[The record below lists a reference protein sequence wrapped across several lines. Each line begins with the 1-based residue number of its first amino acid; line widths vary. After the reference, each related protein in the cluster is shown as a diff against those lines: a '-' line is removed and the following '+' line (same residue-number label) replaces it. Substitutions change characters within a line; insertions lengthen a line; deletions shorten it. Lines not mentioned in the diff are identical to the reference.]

1 MAIEAAGLDWPAAPS
16 QYRAHLLTE
25 GDKRVR
31 YERRDAAGRGAMTQA
46 DKAGQLA
53 ALHVKGRP
61 LVLYNI
67 WDAGSARSAAKAG
80 SKAIATGSWSMAAA
94 HGFDDG
100 EAIPLD
106 LIETIVGRIASSVEL
121 PLTVDFEGGY
131 AQDPDGVAT
140 NAARII
146 KAGAVGLNFEDQ
158 IVGTGALYPIA
169 DQAQRIRAIRNAADS
184 LGIPVFINARTD
196 LFLLEA
202 DKTRHP
208 GLVTAAIERARAY
221 QQAGCSGFFIPGLL
235 DESGIAAIC
244 NALTLPVNVMMMDG
258 APDRETLIRL
268 GVSRISYGP
277 GPYLATQARFVEQCA
292 ASLASA

>member
-1 MAIEAAGLDWPAAPS
+1 
-16 QYRAHLLTE
+16 
-25 GDKRVR
+25 
-31 YERRDAAGRGAMTQA
+31 MTQA

-53 ALHVKGRP
+53 ALHVKGQP

-106 LIETIVGRIASSVEL
+106 LIETIVGRIASVVPL

-131 AQDPDGVAT
+131 ARDPDGVAK

-146 KAGAVGLNFEDQ
+146 AAGAVGLNFEDQ
-158 IVGTGALYPIA
+158 IVGTGALYAIA
-169 DQAQRIRAIRNAADS
+169 DQAQRIKAIRSAADD

-208 GLVTAAIERARAY
+208 DLIDAAIERALAY
-221 QQAGCSGFFIPGLL
+221 QQAGCNGFFIPGLL
-235 DESGIAAIC
+235 DGSGIAAIC
-244 NALTLPVNVMMMDG
+244 NALTLPVNVMVMGG
-258 APDRETLIRL
+258 APDRETLIGL

-277 GPYLATQARFVEQCA
+277 GPNLTAQAGLVEQCA
-292 ASLASA
+292 ASLAVA

>member
-1 MAIEAAGLDWPAAPS
+1 
-16 QYRAHLLTE
+16 
-25 GDKRVR
+25 
-31 YERRDAAGRGAMTQA
+31 MTQP
-46 DKAGQLA
+46 DKANQFA

-106 LIETIVGRIASSVEL
+106 FIETIVGRIASAVAL

-131 AQDPDGVAT
+131 AKDPDGVAK
-140 NAARII
+140 NAARFIA
-146 KAGAVGLNFEDQ
+146 AGAVGLNFEDR
-158 IVGTGALYPIA
+158 IVGAGALYPIA
-169 DQAQRIRAIRNAADS
+169 DQAQRIKAIRDAADS

-208 GLVTAAIERARAY
+208 GLVDAAIERAQAY

-235 DESGIAAIC
+235 DEGGIAAIC
-244 NALTLPVNVMMMDG
+244 DALTLPVNVMMMGG

-277 GPYLATQARFVEQCA
+277 GPYLAAQARFVEQCA
-292 ASLASA
+292 ASLAGA

>member
-1 MAIEAAGLDWPAAPS
+1 
-16 QYRAHLLTE
+16 
-25 GDKRVR
+25 
-31 YERRDAAGRGAMTQA
+31 MTQA
-46 DKAGQLA
+46 DKASQFA

-80 SKAIATGSWSMAAA
+80 SQ
-94 HGFDDG
+94 
-100 EAIPLD
+100 AIPLD
-106 LIETIVGRIASSVEL
+106 LIEMIVGRIASSVEL

-131 AQDPDGVAT
+131 ATDPDGVAK

-158 IVGTGALYPIA
+158 IVGSGALYPIA
-169 DQAQRIRAIRNAADS
+169 DQMQRIKAIREAADS

-196 LFLLEA
+196 LFLLGT
-202 DKTRHP
+202 DKTRHSA
-208 GLVTAAIERARAY
+208 LVDAAIERARAY

-235 DESGIAAIC
+235 DESGIASIC
-244 NALTLPVNVMMMDG
+244 AALTLPVNVMMMGG

-277 GPYLATQARFVEQCA
+277 GPYLAAQARFVEQCA
-292 ASLASA
+292 ASLAGA

>member
-1 MAIEAAGLDWPAAPS
+1 
-16 QYRAHLLTE
+16 
-25 GDKRVR
+25 
-31 YERRDAAGRGAMTQA
+31 MTQA
-46 DKAGQLA
+46 DKAGQFT

-80 SKAIATGSWSMAAA
+80 SKAIATGSWSVAAA

-100 EAIPLD
+100 EAIPFD

-131 AQDPDGVAT
+131 AKDPDGVAT

-146 KAGAVGLNFEDQ
+146 KAGAIGLNFEDR
-158 IVGTGALYPIA
+158 IVGSGALYPIA
-169 DQAQRIRAIRNAADS
+169 EQAQRIKAIRDAADG

-202 DKTRHP
+202 DKTQHP
-208 GLVTAAIERARAY
+208 GLVDAAIERAQAY
-221 QQAGCSGFFIPGLL
+221 QQAGCSGFFIPGLV
-235 DESGIAAIC
+235 DEAGIAAIC
-244 NALTLPVNVMMMDG
+244 AALTLPVNLMMMGG
-258 APDRETLIRL
+258 APDRETLIRF

-277 GPYLATQARFVEQCA
+277 GPYLAAQARFVEQCA
-292 ASLASA
+292 AGLAGA

>member
-1 MAIEAAGLDWPAAPS
+1 
-16 QYRAHLLTE
+16 
-25 GDKRVR
+25 
-31 YERRDAAGRGAMTQA
+31 MTQA
-46 DKAGQLA
+46 DKASQLA
-53 ALHVKGRP
+53 ALHVKGQP

-80 SKAIATGSWSMAAA
+80 SKAVATGSWSMAAA

-106 LIETIVGRIASSVEL
+106 LIETIVGRIASAVEL

-131 AQDPDGVAT
+131 AKDPDGVAM

-146 KAGAVGLNFEDQ
+146 AAGAVGLNFEDR
-158 IVGTGALYPIA
+158 IVGSGALYPIA
-169 DQAQRIRAIRNAADS
+169 DQAQRIKAIRDVADS

-208 GLVTAAIERARAY
+208 SLIDAAIGRAQAY

-235 DESGIAAIC
+235 DENGIAAIC
-244 NALTLPVNVMMMDG
+244 DALTLPVNVMVMNG

-277 GPYLATQARFVEQCA
+277 GPYLTAQARFVEQCA
-292 ASLASA
+292 ASLASG

>member
-1 MAIEAAGLDWPAAPS
+1 
-16 QYRAHLLTE
+16 
-25 GDKRVR
+25 
-31 YERRDAAGRGAMTQA
+31 MTQA
-46 DKAGQLA
+46 DKASQLA

-61 LVLYNI
+61 LVLYNV

-106 LIETIVGRIASSVEL
+106 LIETIVGRIASVVAL

-131 AQDPDGVAT
+131 AQDPDGVAK

-146 KAGAVGLNFEDQ
+146 AAGAVGLNFEDQ
-158 IVGTGALYPIA
+158 IVGTGALYAIA
-169 DQAQRIRAIRNAADS
+169 DQVQRIKAIRSAADD
-184 LGIPVFINARTD
+184 LGIAVFINARTD

-202 DKTRHP
+202 DKARHAS
-208 GLVTAAIERARAY
+208 LVDVAIERAQAY

-235 DESGIAAIC
+235 DESGIATIC
-244 NALTLPVNVMMMDG
+244 DALTLPVNVMVMGD
-258 APDRETLIRL
+258 APDREALTGL

-277 GPYLATQARFVEQCA
+277 GPYLAAQARFVEQCA
-292 ASLASA
+292 ASLAGA

>member
-1 MAIEAAGLDWPAAPS
+1 MAIEAG
-16 QYRAHLLTE
+16 LLTE
-25 GDKRVR
+25 GDCRVR
-31 YERRDAAGRGAMTQA
+31 YERRAKARRGSMTQA
-46 DKAGQLA
+46 DKASQLA

-61 LVLYNI
+61 LVLYNV

-106 LIETIVGRIASSVEL
+106 LIETIVGRIASVVAL

-131 AQDPDGVAT
+131 AQDPDGVAK

-146 KAGAVGLNFEDQ
+146 AAGAVGLNFEDQ
-158 IVGTGALYPIA
+158 IVGTGALYAIA
-169 DQAQRIRAIRNAADS
+169 DQVQRIKAIRSAADD
-184 LGIPVFINARTD
+184 LGIAVFINARTD

-202 DKTRHP
+202 DKARHAS
-208 GLVTAAIERARAY
+208 LVDVAIERAQAY

-235 DESGIAAIC
+235 DESGIATIC
-244 NALTLPVNVMMMDG
+244 DALTLPVNVMVMGD
-258 APDRETLIRL
+258 APDREALTGL

-277 GPYLATQARFVEQCA
+277 GPYLAAQARFVEQCA
-292 ASLASA
+292 ASLAGA

>member
-1 MAIEAAGLDWPAAPS
+1 MAIEAG
-16 QYRAHLLTE
+16 LLTE
-25 GDKRVR
+25 GDSQVR
-31 YERRDAAGRGAMTQA
+31 YERRAEARRGSMTQA

-53 ALHVKGRP
+53 ALHVKGQP

-106 LIETIVGRIASSVEL
+106 LIETIVGRIASAVAL
-121 PLTVDFEGGY
+121 PLSVDFEGGY
-131 AQDPDGVAT
+131 AQDPDGVAK

-146 KAGAVGLNFEDQ
+146 AAGAVGLNFEDQ
-158 IVGTGALYPIA
+158 IVGTGALYAIA
-169 DQAQRIRAIRNAADS
+169 DQVQRIKAIRSAADH
-184 LGIPVFINARTD
+184 LGIAVFINARTD

-208 GLVTAAIERARAY
+208 DLIDAAIERALAY

-235 DESGIAAIC
+235 DESGIATIC
-244 NALTLPVNVMMMDG
+244 NALTLPVNVMVMGG
-258 APDRETLIRL
+258 APDRETLTGL

-277 GPYLATQARFVEQCA
+277 GPYLAAQARFVEQCA
-292 ASLASA
+292 ASLAGA

>member
-1 MAIEAAGLDWPAAPS
+1 
-16 QYRAHLLTE
+16 
-25 GDKRVR
+25 
-31 YERRDAAGRGAMTQA
+31 MTQA
-46 DKAGQLA
+46 DRASQFA

-61 LVLYNI
+61 LILYNI

-106 LIETIVGRIASSVEL
+106 FIETIVDRIASSVAL

-131 AQDPDGVAT
+131 AKEPDGVAK

-146 KAGAVGLNFEDQ
+146 EAGAVGLNFEDR
-158 IVGTGALYPIA
+158 IVGAGALYAIA
-169 DQAQRIRAIRNAADS
+169 DQVRRIKAIRSAADR
-184 LGIPVFINARTD
+184 LGIAVFINARTD

-208 GLVTAAIERARAY
+208 GLIDAAIERAQAY
-221 QQAGCSGFFIPGLL
+221 QQAGCNGFFIPGLL

-244 NALTLPVNVMMMDG
+244 AASTLPVNVMMMDG

-277 GPYLATQARFVEQCA
+277 GPYLAAQARFVEQCA
-292 ASLASA
+292 ASLAGA

>member
-1 MAIEAAGLDWPAAPS
+1 
-16 QYRAHLLTE
+16 
-25 GDKRVR
+25 
-31 YERRDAAGRGAMTQA
+31 MTQA
-46 DKAGQLA
+46 DKARQFA

-61 LVLYNI
+61 VVLYNI

-80 SKAIATGSWSMAAA
+80 SAAIATGSWSMAAA

-100 EAIPLD
+100 EAMPLD
-106 LIETIVGRIASSVEL
+106 LIETIVGRIASAVSL

-131 AQDPDGVAT
+131 AQDPETVAK
-140 NAARII
+140 NAARVI

-158 IVGTGALYPIA
+158 IVGTGALYSISE
-169 DQAQRIRAIRNAADS
+169 QAQRIRAIRGAADS
-184 LGIPVFINARTD
+184 LGITVFINARTD
-196 LFLLEA
+196 VFLMEA
-202 DKTRHP
+202 DKARHP
-208 GLVTAAIERARAY
+208 SLVDAAIERAQAY

-244 NALTLPVNVMMMDG
+244 AALTLPVNVMMMNG

-277 GPYLATQARFVEQCA
+277 GPYLATQARFVEECA
-292 ASLASA
+292 ASLSGA